1 MFSVDFPLEIT
12 ILKSQN
18 LKIFACGAEL
28 DSELTK
34 SKPLEIADSELG
46 KFRIRWV
53 KVLARDLVAN
63 SELAKF
69 RIRCESTVP

>member
-1 MFSVDFPLEIT
+1 MFICYKFCFHDCSEISQLMSYIFGFRMFSVDFPLEIT

-34 SKPLEIADSELG
+34 SKPLEIADSE
-46 KFRIRWV
+46 
-53 KVLARDLVAN
+53 
-63 SELAKF
+63 
-69 RIRCESTVP
+69 